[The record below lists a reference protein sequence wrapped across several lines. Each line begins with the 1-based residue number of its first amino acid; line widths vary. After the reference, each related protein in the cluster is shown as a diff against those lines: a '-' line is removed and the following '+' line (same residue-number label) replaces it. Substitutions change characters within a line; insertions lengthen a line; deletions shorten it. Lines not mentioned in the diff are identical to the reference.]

1 MSALV
6 GHYFDGRRAL
16 RHVVE
21 VALEAGRVRLLGPE
35 VRAEYDARAVRA
47 SPRIANTPRWLYLP
61 DGATVVLNDGASL
74 DDLHKHEGFPKAL
87 HALESRPAYAVI
99 AVALVVAVLWLLLDR
114 GVPAAVSRIV
124 DYVPVETEATLGNE
138 TLQALDRYLMR
149 PSNLPVSR
157 QSALRER
164 FYEIVHTEGDAP
176 EYRVLFRSSPVLGP
190 NAFALP
196 SGIIVM
202 TDELVHLAQKDDEI
216 VGVLAHELGH
226 VKRRHAMRSLLEGSI
241 TALVIAG
248 VTGDIASATSLAA
261 AAPAVLLQNKY
272 SRNNELEADRYAI
285 DLMRRGG
292 IDPRDFAALLT
303 RMEKADAPKG
313 AGIPPFLSSHPTTA
327 EREALARE
335 AAGTK
340 PNRE

>member
-6 GHYFDGRRAL
+6 GHYFDGRQAV

-21 VALEAGRVRLLGPE
+21 VALEAGRVRVFGAA
-35 VRAEYDARAVRA
+35 VRSEYDARSIRV

-61 DGATVVLNDGASL
+61 DGATVMLADTALLDGL
-74 DDLHKHEGFPKAL
+74 QKDEGFPKAL

-99 AVALVVAVLWLLLDR
+99 AVALVVALLWLLLDR
-114 GVPAAVSRIV
+114 GVPAAVNPIV
-124 DYVPVETEATLGNE
+124 EYVPVETEATLGNE
-138 TLQALDRYLMR
+138 TLQALDRSLMR

-164 FYEIVHTEGDAP
+164 FYAIVHRQGGAP

-303 RMEKADAPKG
+303 RMENAEAPRG

-340 PNRE
+340 PKRD